1 MDSYD
6 LTLALV
12 GLALFGAAWLPH
24 LLHKYPLS
32 LPIVYLGFGLL
43 VFSLPLGLEI
53 PNPREHKELVE
64 RLTELVV
71 IISLMSAGIKLDRPV
86 GWKRWASTWRLLAVT
101 MPLSIAALALFGW
114 WALGLVPASAILLG
128 AVLAPTDPVLA
139 SDVQVGPPREGEE
152 DEIRFAIT
160 SEAGLNDGLAFPFTN
175 LAVAVALVG
184 LAPQNWLG
192 EWLLV
197 DVLYKVGVG
206 TLAGLG
212 MGYLL
217 THLVFRFPSE
227 TKLAKVGDGF
237 VAVAVT
243 LLVYGFTE
251 LVHGY
256 GFLAVFVAAA
266 TLRHHERSHDYHE
279 RLHDFSEQIER
290 LLMVTI
296 LVLFGGAIAGGLLS
310 SLTWTGAALGLAFIF
325 LIRPL
330 AGIIGLAGFKS
341 PLSERLA
348 ISFFG
353 IRGLG
358 SFYYLA
364 YAINHADF
372 SQTDVLWAV
381 TGFIVTVSILLHGVS
396 SLPVMQYLDRK
407 RNVRSPQRK
416 LEESA

>member
-1 MDSYD
+1 M
-6 LTLALV
+6 
-12 GLALFGAAWLPH
+12 
-24 LLHKYPLS
+24 
-32 LPIVYLGFGLL
+32 
-43 VFSLPLGLEI
+43 
-53 PNPREHKELVE
+53 
-64 RLTELVV
+64 
-71 IISLMSAGIKLDRPV
+71 
-86 GWKRWASTWRLLAVT
+86 
-101 MPLSIAALALFGW
+101 
-114 WALGLVPASAILLG
+114 LG

-243 LLVYGFTE
+243 LLVYGVTE

-310 SLTWTGAALGLAFIF
+310 SLTWTGATLGLAFIF

-416 LEESA
+416 LEENA